1 MSTIDTVTDSGQAPQ
16 AEPATPQ
23 PAPEAPAASAPEPA
37 PTPTPATSAP
47 APAAATADS
56 PTAANRFR
64 AAGQPRSLLI
74 PLPTAITAALVA
86 GLFGLLFLNL
96 NSLNDNITTLR
107 DDMNGRI
114 DSLDAKIDNKID
126 SLRDDMNERIDSL
139 DAKIDNK
146 TDSLRD
152 EMLTVLLDH
161 TDRLARI
168 ETHLDLRPHTDTTD
182 P

>member
-1 MSTIDTVTDSGQAPQ
+1 MTDSGQPHPAAPQ
-16 AEPATPQ
+16 P
-23 PAPEAPAASAPEPA
+23 
-37 PTPTPATSAP
+37 PATSP
-47 APAAATADS
+47 PEPPAATADS
-56 PTAANRFR
+56 
-64 AAGQPRSLLI
+64 AAGSDSRAGTARQPRPLLI

>member
-1 MSTIDTVTDSGQAPQ
+1 MATIDTMTDSGQPHPAQPAAPQ
-16 AEPATPQ
+16 HPATSP
-23 PAPEAPAASAPEPA
+23 PEPA
-37 PTPTPATSAP
+37 
-47 APAAATADS
+47 DS
-56 PTAANRFR
+56 
-64 AAGQPRSLLI
+64 AAGAQDRVGTARQPRPLLI

-96 NSLNDNITTLR
+96 NSLNDNITTLHH
-107 DDMNGRI
+107 DTNNSI
-114 DSLDAKIDNKID
+114 DA
-126 SLRDDMNERIDSL
+126 L

-152 EMLTVLLDH
+152 DMNERIDALRDEMTAGFREINATLLDH

>member
-1 MSTIDTVTDSGQAPQ
+1 MSTIDTVTDKGQAPQ
-16 AEPATPQ
+16 AEPAAPQ
-23 PAPEAPAASAPEPA
+23 PAPEAPAPSPPEP
-37 PTPTPATSAP
+37 P
-47 APAAATADS
+47 AATADS
-56 PTAANRFR
+56 
-64 AAGQPRSLLI
+64 AAGAQDRVGTARQPRPLLI
-74 PLPTAITAALVA
+74 PLPTAVTAALVA

-96 NSLNDNITTLR
+96 NSLNDNITTLHDDITTLRHDTNSRIDTLR

-114 DSLDAKIDNKID
+114 DALDAKIDNKV
-126 SLRDDMNERIDSL
+126 
-139 DAKIDNK
+139 
-146 TDSLRD
+146 DSLRD

>member
-1 MSTIDTVTDSGQAPQ
+1 MATIDTMTDSGQ
-16 AEPATPQ
+16 PQ
-23 PAPEAPAASAPEPA
+23 PAAPQH
-37 PTPTPATSAP
+37 PATSP
-47 APAAATADS
+47 PEPPAATADS
-56 PTAANRFR
+56 AAAAQDRDGTAR
-64 AAGQPRSLLI
+64 QPRPLLI
-74 PLPTAITAALVA
+74 PLPTAVTAALVA

-96 NSLNDNITTLR
+96 NSLNDNITTLHDDITTLRHDTNNSIDTLR

-114 DSLDAKIDNKID
+114 DSL
-126 SLRDDMNERIDSL
+126 RDDMNGRIDAL

-146 TDSLRD
+146 VDSLRD
-152 EMLTVLLDH
+152 EMLAVLLDH

>member
-1 MSTIDTVTDSGQAPQ
+1 MATIDTMTDSGQPHPAAPQ
-16 AEPATPQ
+16 P
-23 PAPEAPAASAPEPA
+23 
-37 PTPTPATSAP
+37 PATSP
-47 APAAATADS
+47 PEPPAATADS
-56 PTAANRFR
+56 
-64 AAGQPRSLLI
+64 AAGSDSRAGTARQPRPLLI

-96 NSLNDNITTLR
+96 NSLNDNITTLH
-107 DDMNGRI
+107 DDITTLRHDTNSRI
-114 DSLDAKIDNKID
+114 DT
-126 SLRDDMNERIDSL
+126 LRDDMNERIDAL

-146 TDSLRD
+146 VDSLRD

>member
-37 PTPTPATSAP
+37 PAPAPAASAP

-56 PTAANRFR
+56 TTAANRAR

-86 GLFGLLFLNL
+86 GLFGLLYLNL
-96 NSLNDNITTLR
+96 NSLSDDINGLRNEMNGMNGRIDSLR

-114 DSLDAKIDNKID
+114 DALDAKIDNKV
-126 SLRDDMNERIDSL
+126 
-139 DAKIDNK
+139 
-146 TDSLRD
+146 DSLRD

>member
-1 MSTIDTVTDSGQAPQ
+1 MATIDTVTDSGQPH
-16 AEPATPQ
+16 PAAPQ
-23 PAPEAPAASAPEPA
+23 PAPEAPAASAPEP
-37 PTPTPATSAP
+37 PP
-47 APAAATADS
+47 APATADG
-56 PTAANRFR
+56 AA
-64 AAGQPRSLLI
+64 AAQDRDGAARQPRSLLI

-86 GLFGLLFLNL
+86 GLFGLLYLNL
-96 NSLNDNITTLR
+96 NSLSDDINGLRNEMNGMNGRIDSLR

-114 DSLDAKIDNKID
+114 DALDAKIDNKV
-126 SLRDDMNERIDSL
+126 
-139 DAKIDNK
+139 
-146 TDSLRD
+146 DSLRD

>member
-23 PAPEAPAASAPEPA
+23 PAPEAPAASAP
-37 PTPTPATSAP
+37 

-56 PTAANRFR
+56 PTAANRAR

-86 GLFGLLFLNL
+86 GLFGLLYLNL
-96 NSLNDNITTLR
+96 NSLSDDINGLR
-107 DDMNGRI
+107 NEMNGMNGRI
-114 DSLDAKIDNKID
+114 DTLRSDTNSSIDTLRNEMNGRIDGLDAKIDNKV
-126 SLRDDMNERIDSL
+126 
-139 DAKIDNK
+139 
-146 TDSLRD
+146 DSLRD
-152 EMLTVLLDH
+152 EMLAVLLDH
-161 TDRLARI
+161 TDRLSRI
-168 ETHLDLRPHTDTTD
+168 ETHLDLRPHTDATN

>member
-1 MSTIDTVTDSGQAPQ
+1 MSTIDTVTDSGQAPH

-37 PTPTPATSAP
+37 PAPAPATSAP
-47 APAAATADS
+47 APAADS
-56 PTAANRFR
+56 PTAANRAR

-86 GLFGLLFLNL
+86 GLFGLLYLNL
-96 NSLNDNITTLR
+96 NSLSDDINGLRNEMNGMNGRIDSLR

-114 DSLDAKIDNKID
+114 DALDAKIDNKV
-126 SLRDDMNERIDSL
+126 
-139 DAKIDNK
+139 
-146 TDSLRD
+146 DSLRD
-152 EMLTVLLDH
+152 EMLAVLLDH

>member
-23 PAPEAPAASAPEPA
+23 PAPEAPAASAPEP
-37 PTPTPATSAP
+37 PPPP
-47 APAAATADS
+47 ATADS
-56 PTAANRFR
+56 PTAANRAR

-86 GLFGLLFLNL
+86 GLFGLLYLNL
-96 NSLNDNITTLR
+96 NSLSDDITTLR
-107 DDMNGRI
+107 HDMNGRI
-114 DSLDAKIDNKID
+114 DSLDAKIDNKTD
-126 SLRDDMNERIDSL
+126 SLRDDMNGRIDAL

-146 TDSLRD
+146 VDSLRD

-168 ETHLDLRPHTDTTD
+168 ETHLDLRPHTDTTN